1 MKSLLIASNNSH
13 KQAEIKHILQDLP
26 LRLLT
31 PAELGLD
38 LNVPED
44 GTNYFENATAKAQ
57 AFNLASGLPTLAD
70 DSGLEVAAL
79 NGAPGVHSNRYAP
92 IPNATD
98 ADRRQYLLRNL
109 ATHLQPW
116 LASFHCT
123 VVYIDG
129 SGNKHNCHGE
139 CPGQIIPQ
147 ERGSNGF
154 GYDPIF
160 YIPGHKATMA
170 ELAEH
175 EKNKISHR
183 ARALL
188 AIYPILEKFSYSAL

>member
-1 MKSLLIASNNSH
+1 MQTLLIASNNSH
-13 KQAEIKHILQDLP
+13 KHEEIKHILQALP
-26 LRLLT
+26 VRLQT
-31 PAELGLD
+31 PTALGLA
-38 LNVPED
+38 LTVPED
-44 GTNYFENATAKAQ
+44 GATYYENAYAKAK
-57 AFNLASGLPTLAD
+57 AFYLVSGLPTLAD

-123 VVYIDG
+123 VVFIDG
-129 SGNKHNCHGE
+129 SGNKYNCHGE
-139 CPGQIIPQ
+139 CSGQIIPQ

>member
-1 MKSLLIASNNSH
+1 MKRIWLF
-13 KQAEIKHILQDLP
+13 DLDDTLHDAHRSAMP
-26 LRLLT
+26 QMSVAMGQFIER
-31 PAELGLD
+31 ELGLD
-38 LNVPED
+38 QAASDALRRH
-44 GTNYFENATAKAQ
+44 YFKRY
-57 AFNLASGLPTLAD
+57 GLTLL
-70 DSGLEVAAL
+70 G
-79 NGAPGVHSNRYAP
+79 
-92 IPNATD
+92 
-98 ADRRQYLLRNL
+98 LLR
-109 ATHLQPW
+109 HLQPW

-123 VVYIDG
+123 VVSIDG